1 MLLIPA
7 LDLKDGKQAR
17 PNGAVGDA
25 VAAAQALVKAGARR
39 LHVNDLDSNASG
51 KPAQAALV
59 RRIVAAC
66 PGVPMQVAGG
76 MRSEEAV
83 STYIE
88 AGADFVVLGTR
99 AVTAPHLVND
109 LCLEFPGH
117 IIVSL
122 DTRDGRVATEGWSKF
137 ADAGVAE
144 VAEHFQREGVAAILF
159 NPVGA
164 GSNGACVSAA
174 AELARAIAIPVLVA
188 GGVASL
194 EDVRSLCKHAGE
206 DLMGAVVGTALDD
219 GFDLAQAQKLADSLA
234 K

>member
-7 LDLKDGKQAR
+7 LDLKDGKQVR
-17 PNGAVGDA
+17 PNGVVGDA
-25 VAAAQALVKAGARR
+25 VATAQALVKAGTRR
-39 LHVNDLDSNASG
+39 LHLNDLDSNASG

-59 RRIVAAC
+59 KRIVSAC
-66 PGVPMQVAGG
+66 PGVPVQVGGG

-83 STYIE
+83 ATYID

-99 AVTAPHLVND
+99 AVTALHLVND
-109 LCLEFPGH
+109 LCLEYPGH

-122 DTRDGRVATEGWSKF
+122 DTKNGKVATEGWSKF
-137 ADAGVAE
+137 ADAGAAE
-144 VAEHFQREGVAAILF
+144 VAEHFQREGVAAILY

-188 GGVASL
+188 GGIASL

-206 DLMGAVVGTALDD
+206 DLMGAVVGAAFNDSL
-219 GFDLAQAQKLADSLA
+219 DLAQAQKLADSLT

>member
-7 LDLKDGKQAR
+7 LDLKDGKQVR
-17 PNGAVGDA
+17 RNGAASDP
-25 VAAAQALVKAGARR
+25 VAAAQAWVKAGARR
-39 LHVNDLDSNASG
+39 LHLNDLDSAASG

-59 RRIVAAC
+59 KRIVAAC
-66 PGVPMQVAGG
+66 PGVPVQVGGG

-122 DTRDGRVATEGWSKF
+122 DTKDGKLATEGWSKF
-137 ADAGVAE
+137 ADAGVTE

-164 GSNGACVSAA
+164 AGNGACVSAA

-206 DLMGAVVGTALDD
+206 DLMGAVVGAALDD
-219 GFDLAQAQKLADSLA
+219 GLDLAQAQKLADSLA